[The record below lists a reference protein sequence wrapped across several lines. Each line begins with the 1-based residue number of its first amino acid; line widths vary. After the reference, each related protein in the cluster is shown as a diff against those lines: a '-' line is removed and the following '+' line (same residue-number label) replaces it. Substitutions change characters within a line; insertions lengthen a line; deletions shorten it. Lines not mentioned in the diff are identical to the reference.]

1 MRFIIT
7 CPVCYEDK
15 LGIELDC
22 GHKYCKNCLRSIIKH
37 ADIDTINILN
47 CPYCRADINKVSN
60 KYINN
65 LLQELYINI
74 QNRRYEQN
82 GFGIYTIYLYYLM
95 YDYIKEEISEYPDK
109 LRFNPYQK
117 YLS

>member
-1 MRFIIT
+1 MKYIIT

-22 GHKYCKNCLRSIIKH
+22 GHRFCKSCLRGIIRH

-60 KYINN
+60 KYINR
-65 LLQELYINI
+65 LLKDLYINI

-82 GFGIYTIYLYYLM
+82 GFGIYTICLYYLIN
-95 YDYIKEEISEYPDK
+95 DYIKEEFSEYPEK
-109 LRFNPYQK
+109 LRFNSYQK

>member
-1 MRFIIT
+1 MQICWWST
-7 CPVCYEDK
+7 YEK
-15 LGIELDC
+15 
-22 GHKYCKNCLRSIIKH
+22 
-37 ADIDTINILN
+37 
-47 CPYCRADINKVSN
+47 KVSN

-82 GFGIYTIYLYYLM
+82 EFGIYTIYLYYLM
-95 YDYIKEEISEYPDK
+95 YDYVKEEISEYPDK
-109 LRFNPYQK
+109 LRFNSYQK

>member
-22 GHKYCKNCLRSIIKH
+22 GHKYCKSCLRSIIKH

-60 KYINN
+60 KYINR

-82 GFGIYTIYLYYLM
+82 GFGIYTIYLYYLIN
-95 YDYIKEEISEYPDK
+95 DYVKQEISEYPEK
-109 LRFNPYQK
+109 LRFYPYQK
-117 YLS
+117 YLN

>member
-22 GHKYCKNCLRSIIKH
+22 GHKYCKNCLRGIIRH
-37 ADIDTINILN
+37 ADIDTINILH